1 MDSAFR
7 EPTPEEAKLLALQ
20 FMGQNMGEIKE
31 LDRNIISRTNSLQ
44 GNILNVNNVLNSI
57 PTAAQPQLQQ
67 QLQQQQIVQQ
77 PQRHLNAAPVALQS
91 STPQIHTDTTSI
103 VDVLN
108 KINSNLESLIKVL
121 DK

>member
-1 MDSAFR
+1 MESAFR

-20 FMGQNMGEIKE
+20 FMGQNLGEIKE

-44 GNILNVNNVLNSI
+44 GNTLNVNNVLNSI
-57 PTAAQPQLQQ
+57 PTASRPQQV
-67 QLQQQQIVQQ
+67 QQQI
-77 PQRHLNAAPVALQS
+77 
-91 STPQIHTDTTSI
+91 TPQIQRPIHTAPVVTQVHAPQAYTDTSSI